1 MAYNYEYPYT
11 DPNRYNAD
19 WLLHKVAELEKRI
32 ETIIEDAVAEAEK
45 AVELGLADYQ
55 TQLDRVVRAFNILQ
69 EDINAELKAL
79 ETGVTNAIERVEAD
93 VNAESAKIYQ
103 SLGEEVLR
111 IESEIARLDSEIRK
125 SREDAESLFILSNN
139 RTDAV
144 VENNNEY
151 IFNEIEKNILKNV
164 KVINFFTGERIDAQ
178 AMFDYLAQLHVD
190 NALTYEQL
198 ASRAKTYAQLYAL
211 RITYTNLVRVGA
223 IEIV

>member
-32 ETIIEDAVAEAEK
+32 ETIIEEAVAEAEK

-55 TQLDRVVRAFNILQ
+55 TQLDRVVRQFNVLQ
-69 EDINAELKAL
+69 DSLNADINALEL
-79 ETGVTNAIERVEAD
+79 GVTSAIERVEAT
-93 VNAESAKIYQ
+93 VNSESAKIYQ

-111 IESEIARLDSEIRK
+111 IEAEIARLDSEIRK
-125 SREDAESLFILSNN
+125 AREDAESLFILSNN

-144 VENNNEY
+144 VEHNNEY

-164 KVINFFTGERIDAQ
+164 KVINYFTGERIDVQ

-198 ASRAKTYAQLYAL
+198 ASRAKTYNQLYAL